1 MNKKKIIIAHKYC
14 GFIGG
19 IEKYIYESVL
29 LLKQRGFLV
38 WGIFEEEIAQNS
50 SEFKKPF
57 DKIIFSGE
65 YNTIDVIDKI
75 KQDNFINV
83 FIHKLTKIDL
93 FKALQKN
100 FRTTLFVHDH
110 DYYCM
115 KGHKYYTFSRKN
127 CTKAFSL
134 CACACCDLPIHRN
147 ANGKI
152 QYRSKNH
159 FLKYKLFKT
168 SRKCDSFVVLSE
180 HMKKNLIMNKF
191 PFKKIKKIYPVIKLK
206 EDKKVTGNSLEFLY
220 IGQLIRGKGV
230 DLLLKAISHLKC
242 DFKLN
247 IVGKGND
254 ETLINSLISEY
265 GLQDKVNMVGF
276 TLDTGKWY
284 KSASFI
290 VVPSRWQEP
299 FGLIGG
305 EAYSYF
311 KPVIAFDV
319 GGIEEWLK
327 DGINGFLIKE
337 NSVEKF
343 ADKIKFFLD
352 NPKKA
357 ENMGEAGNKLIKNS
371 YNEKIYYEKMLELTG
386 DN

>member
-1 MNKKKIIIAHKYC
+1 MDKKQIIIAHKYC

-29 LLKQRGFLV
+29 LLKRKGFV
-38 WGIFEEEIAQNS
+38 IWGIFEEEIPQNS
-50 SEFKKPF
+50 NEFKEHF
-57 DKIIFSGE
+57 DKIIFTNE
-65 YNTIDVIDKI
+65 HTTNDLVEEI
-75 KQDNFINV
+75 KKNNFTDV

-93 FKALQKN
+93 FKVLQKK

-127 CTKAFSL
+127 CTKAFNL
-134 CACACCDLPIHRN
+134 CACACCDLPIYRN
-147 ANGKI
+147 ENGKMR
-152 QYRSKNH
+152 YRSKNYL
-159 FLKYKLFKT
+159 LKYKLFKI
-168 SRKCDSFVVLSE
+168 SRKCDKFVVLSE
-180 HMKKNLIMNKF
+180 HMKNNLIMNKY
-191 PFKKIKKIYPVIKLK
+191 PSEKIKKIYPVIKLK
-206 EDKKVTGNSLEFLY
+206 EDKKVIGNPLEFLY

-254 ETLINSLISEY
+254 ETFINTLVSEY
-265 GLQDKVNMVGF
+265 ALQDKVNMVGF

-311 KPVIAFDV
+311 KPVIAFDA
-319 GGIEEWLK
+319 GGIKEWLE
-327 DGINGFLIKE
+327 DGVNGFLIGE
-337 NSVEKF
+337 NDVEKF
-343 ADKIKFFLD
+343 AEKIKYFLD
-352 NPKKA
+352 NPKEVKA
-357 ENMGEAGNKLIKNS
+357 MGEAGNKLIKNS
-371 YNEKIYYEKMLELTG
+371 YNEDVYYEKMLELTG